1 MMSKPNTNMTT
12 RSIEDDNDPG
22 FYAPLEW
29 ASDPGDSLHGFDALQ
44 PTGFLVRI
52 TPAQVDLPKGAPV
65 DFTVHIKALQD
76 FDTEHPLVVRLLPV
90 LGRGSARFARPDTTV
105 VSGKPVVKAD
115 GERIVLTMKKTDEAA
130 RVIVNTEYP
139 ADWWAGFTKVRVDV
153 GETMPAHSVE
163 ASVIVADR
171 VPASWQR
178 FVLKVEPPDLK
189 GGDSRRRI
197 A

>member
-1 MMSKPNTNMTT
+1 MTT
-12 RSIEDDNDPG
+12 QIT
-22 FYAPLEW
+22 PLQTVQTAARPRRE
-29 ASDPGDSLHGFDALQ
+29 HQALDERQ
-44 PTGFLVRI
+44 WRAWLGKNEQRDKVKFARRVRI
-52 TPAQVDLPKGAPV
+52 IATAPV

-76 FDTEHPLVVRLLPV
+76 FDTKHPLVVRLLPV

-115 GERIVLTMKKTDEAA
+115 GERIVITMKKTDEAA

-171 VPASWQR
+171 VPTSWQR
-178 FVLKVEPPDLK
+178 FV
-189 GGDSRRRI
+189 
-197 A
+197 